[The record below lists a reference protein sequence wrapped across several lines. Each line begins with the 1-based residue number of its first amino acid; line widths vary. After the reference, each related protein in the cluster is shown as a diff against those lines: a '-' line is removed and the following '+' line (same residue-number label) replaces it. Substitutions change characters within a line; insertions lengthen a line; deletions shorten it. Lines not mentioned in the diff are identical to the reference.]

1 MVGGGG
7 ELAAAAVV
15 FRPSQHRSPV
25 LGSAAH
31 TSSVSVDSTE
41 NIDIIDSVDIAWR
54 QDEEMTCWSGV
65 TTVRTHDKV
74 AHRSDNL
81 QSICKVIFM
90 LHRRHAGTRSDNMR
104 IMVSSGHS

>member
-1 MVGGGG
+1 MSTSAHTSGEGVVGGGG
-7 ELAAAAVV
+7 ELAAAAAVV

-54 QDEEMTCWSGV
+54 PG
-65 TTVRTHDKV
+65 
-74 AHRSDNL
+74 
-81 QSICKVIFM
+81 
-90 LHRRHAGTRSDNMR
+90 
-104 IMVSSGHS
+104 

>member
-1 MVGGGG
+1 MSTSAHTSGEGVVGGGG

-31 TSSVSVDSTE
+31 TPPQCLDSAE

-54 QDEEMTCWSGV
+54 PG
-65 TTVRTHDKV
+65 
-74 AHRSDNL
+74 
-81 QSICKVIFM
+81 
-90 LHRRHAGTRSDNMR
+90 
-104 IMVSSGHS
+104 